1 MMYFNIFCIHF
12 INGDYKTAI
21 SLLKKGALMV
31 VPAAPALA
39 TIKEDQLYY
48 NALLNSDFA
57 IPDSG
62 LMVLVLKIFK
72 FIRIKKLSGLAFLDK
87 FLNENILKENHC
99 LFLVDPNEKEAT
111 INQKYLK
118 SLRILIK
125 DDDHYIAPFYNK
137 DNIVDYVLLKLIEEK
152 KPKYILINLGG
163 GVQERLGSF
172 LKNNLSYQ
180 PGILCTGAAIAFFTG
195 QQVFIPRWVDKL
207 FLGWL
212 WRCFSNPHVF
222 IPRYLKGF
230 KFILM
235 LLNEPIK
242 IKGIK

>member
-1 MMYFNIFCIHF
+1 MYFNIFCIHF

-99 LFLVDPNEKEAT
+99 IFLVDPNEKEAT

>member
-1 MMYFNIFCIHF
+1 MRVYKLFDINFL
-12 INGDYKTAI
+12 NGDYDTVSEK
-21 SLLKKGALMV
+21 LKNGGLMV

-235 LLNEPIK
+235 LLNEPVK

>member
-163 GVQERLGSF
+163 GVQKRLGSF
-172 LKNNLSYQ
+172 LKNKVFFVLV
-180 PGILCTGAAIAFFTG
+180 IAT
-195 QQVFIPRWVDKL
+195 
-207 FLGWL
+207 
-212 WRCFSNPHVF
+212 
-222 IPRYLKGF
+222 
-230 KFILM
+230 
-235 LLNEPIK
+235 
-242 IKGIK
+242 

>member
-111 INQKYLK
+111 LNQKYLK

-137 DNIVDYVLLKLIEEK
+137 NNIVDYVLLKLIEEK

-195 QQVFIPRWVDKL
+195 QQVIIPRWVDKL
-207 FLGWL
+207 YLGWL
-212 WRCFSNPHVF
+212 WRCFSNPRVF
-222 IPRYLKGF
+222 IPRYLKGL

-235 LLNEPIK
+235 LLKEPIK
-242 IKGIK
+242 LKEIK

>member
-1 MMYFNIFCIHF
+1 MYFNIFCIHF

>member
-1 MMYFNIFCIHF
+1 M
-12 INGDYKTAI
+12 
-21 SLLKKGALMV
+21 
-31 VPAAPALA
+31 
-39 TIKEDQLYY
+39 
-48 NALLNSDFA
+48 
-57 IPDSG
+57 
-62 LMVLVLKIFK
+62 
-72 FIRIKKLSGLAFLDK
+72 
-87 FLNENILKENHC
+87 KENHC

-111 INQKYLK
+111 LNQKYLK

-180 PGILCTGAAIAFFTG
+180 PGILCTSAAIAFFTG

-207 FLGWL
+207 YLGWL
-212 WRCFSNPHVF
+212 WRCFSNPRVF
-222 IPRYLKGF
+222 IPNL
-230 KFILM
+230 
-235 LLNEPIK
+235 LLNQ
-242 IKGIK
+242 

>member
-1 MMYFNIFCIHF
+1 MYFNIFCIHF

-212 WRCFSNPHVF
+212 WRCIKNPNIF
-222 IPRYLKGF
+222 IPRYIKAFSLFFLILKAD
-230 KFILM
+230 
-235 LLNEPIK
+235 IK
-242 IKGIK
+242 VTEREI

>member
-21 SLLKKGALMV
+21 SLLKKGALMI

-87 FLNENILKENHC
+87 FLNENILKEKHC
-99 LFLVDPNEKEAT
+99 LFLVDPNKKEAT

-118 SLRILIK
+118 SLRILIGN
-125 DDDHYIAPFYNK
+125 DDHYVAPFYNK

-172 LKNNLSYQ
+172 LKNNLSYR
-180 PGILCTGAAIAFFTG
+180 PSILCTGAAIAFFTR
-195 QQVFIPRWVDKL
+195 QQVTIPRWVDN
-207 FLGWL
+207 FYLGWL
-212 WRCFSNPHVF
+212 WRCFSNPSVF

-230 KFILM
+230 KLIFM
-235 LLNEPIK
+235 LLKEPIK
-242 IKGIK
+242 IKEIK